1 MSENNSDNYKVLPK
15 CNNFYNLLFLGCVDV
30 WESKV
35 LRAGAGAHFHSPI
48 LNNLT
53 WNDVK
58 NFVDQSETTFHIADN
73 NLPDSIPHTGSA
85 ASDNSDRL
93 GGAKTSEDLAIKIAR
108 THRPQV
114 DSRVYYEIDWTE
126 PTALVIGGETHGL
139 SLEAWSL
146 CEKTY
151 GHRVYIPMS
160 KHIESLNNAMSASI
174 IIFEAQRQV
183 MEYRKSDVSS

>member
-1 MSENNSDNYKVLPK
+1 MTT
-15 CNNFYNLLFLGCVDV
+15 FYHFLCSGCVDV

-73 NLPDSIPHTGSA
+73 NFHDTIPHAKSSA
-85 ASDNSDRL
+85 SNSSDQL
-93 GGAKTSEDLAIKIAR
+93 EGTKTSSDLATEIAR
-108 THRPQV
+108 THRPEV

-126 PTALVIGGETHGL
+126 PSALVIGGETHGL

-151 GHRVYIPMS
+151 GRRVYIPMS

-174 IIFEAQRQV
+174 ILFEAQRQV